1 MHKGTNTPCFRDT
14 CIFYLE
20 AAICRGVSKACYHW
34 HLIFQFSLHQN
45 NKILKQLT
53 SAQRPKRWMISEGIG
68 GVLTM
73 EKVKFHGGQ
82 ISESLTYYV
91 RKGQPNARE
100 KKMYGMGSWNHKQ
113 TENIEMNRWRE
124 KNKDEN
130 FRNNSNVNTAFK
142 NNTNTSHKK

>member
-14 CIFYLE
+14 CIYYLE

-68 GVLTM
+68 GMLTM

-82 ISESLTYYV
+82 ILKVWPIMSGKDSQT
-91 RKGQPNARE
+91 PE
-100 KKMYGMGSWNHKQ
+100 KKNVWMRSWNHKQ

>member
-1 MHKGTNTPCFRDT
+1 MSGKDSQTP
-14 CIFYLE
+14 
-20 AAICRGVSKACYHW
+20 G
-34 HLIFQFSLHQN
+34 
-45 NKILKQLT
+45 
-53 SAQRPKRWMISEGIG
+53 
-68 GVLTM
+68 
-73 EKVKFHGGQ
+73 EK
-82 ISESLTYYV
+82 
-91 RKGQPNARE
+91 